1 MVTRVLLLVLVVGLF
16 RNVRGECSPR
26 DYTCDDGGC
35 VRGYFRCDGI
45 QNCND
50 NSDETDCGQKCYECT
65 YQYDEDYP
73 DYFGCPSYSRPNYCY
88 RDEICSTVYTKTA
101 SGTTIEQGC
110 MISTVCNT
118 ATGNNDAS
126 CAEGNPIAGDDGTT
140 CTFCCDDEYCNN
152 E

>member
-1 MVTRVLLLVLVVGLF
+1 MVTRVLILALVAGLF
-16 RNVRGECSPR
+16 SNVSGECR
-26 DYTCDDGGC
+26 RRYYECDDGGC
-35 VRGYFRCDGI
+35 VRENLRCDGT
-45 QNCND
+45 NHCAD
-50 NSDETDCGQKCYECT
+50 ESDETDCGQICNECT

-73 DYFGCPSYSRPNYCY
+73 DYFGCPSYARPNYCY
-88 RDEICSTVYTKTA
+88 KDEICSTVYTKTS

-110 MISTVCNT
+110 MKSTDCNT

-140 CTFCCDDEYCNN
+140 CTFCCDAVYCND